1 MPPSILQ
8 NDDGSMHISIYGKG
22 ELSPEIYINNI
33 KKISAAFPSIQKE
46 FYDLL
51 TQLVKENQFTDERF
65 SEAVDFVIEN
75 YKYPHPSIADF
86 ISYDKEYK
94 LYTYTNMLK
103 MNDSIGVSVWN
114 DYKPV
119 EIIGISKKVWASVI
133 DIQKYNLKQI

>member
-1 MPPSILQ
+1 VQLVRNLQQLLPNILQ

-22 ELSPEIYINNI
+22 ELSPKIYINNI

-51 TQLVKENQFTDERF
+51 TQLVKENQFTDKRF
-65 SEAVDFVIEN
+65 SKAVDFVIKN

-86 ISYDKEYK
+86 ISYDKGYK
-94 LYTYTNMLK
+94 LYTYANILK
-103 MNDSIGVSVWN
+103 MNDTLGSSIWH

-119 EIIGISKKVWASVI
+119 EIDGISKKV
-133 DIQKYNLKQI
+133 